1 MVIRVHTIYHAQI
14 WPEKS

>member
-1 MVIRVHTIYHAQI
+1 MVIRVHTIYHVQI